1 MNKLKRNITH
11 LIPCLLALALMFSA
25 TACQPQAPTEAGTFQ
40 VIRVIDGDT
49 IVVEGN
55 VRVRYIGMNAPEMD
69 EPFGE
74 EAKEANQDLVQG
86 KRVKMEKDVSN
97 TDRYNRWL
105 RYVYVDSLMVNGEI
119 VRLGLARAQ
128 GYPPDIKHQA
138 YLNRLE
144 REASQAGRGIW
155 AR

>member
-1 MNKLKRNITH
+1 M
-11 LIPCLLALALMFSA
+11 
-25 TACQPQAPTEAGTFQ
+25 
-40 VIRVIDGDT
+40 
-49 IVVEGN
+49 VEGN

-74 EAKEANQDLVQG
+74 KAKEANQDLVQG
-86 KRVKMEKDVSN
+86 KRVKLEKDVSN

-105 RYVYVDSLMVNGEI
+105 RYVYVDNLMVGGEI

-128 GYPPDIKHQA
+128 AYPPDTKYQD
-138 YLNRLE
+138 YLIRLE
-144 REASQAGRGIW
+144 REASQAERGIW

>member
-1 MNKLKRNITH
+1 MNKLKRNIIH
-11 LIPCLLALALMFSA
+11 LIPGLLALALMFSA

-74 EAKEANQDLVQG
+74 EAKEANQNLGQG
-86 KRVKMEKDVSN
+86 KRVKLEKDVSK
-97 TDRYNRWL
+97 TDRYGRWL
-105 RYVYVDSLMVNGEI
+105 RYVYVDNLMVGGEI
-119 VRLGLARAQ
+119 VRLGLARAH
-128 GYPPDIKHQA
+128 GYPPDTKYQA

>member
-1 MNKLKRNITH
+1 M
-11 LIPCLLALALMFSA
+11 
-25 TACQPQAPTEAGTFQ
+25 
-40 VIRVIDGDT
+40 
-49 IVVEGN
+49 VEGN

-74 EAKEANQDLVQG
+74 EAKEANQYLVQG

-119 VRLGLARAQ
+119 VRLGLARAH
-128 GYPPDIKHQA
+128 GYPPDTKYQD
-138 YLNRLE
+138 YLIRLE
-144 REASQAGRGIW
+144 REAGQAGRGIW